1 MLVKSLKLSFKL
13 LILYHTIESLGFQM
27 AWSDLRFQFLGKW
40 TCKNTRYVLGEA
52 ISLKTPR
59 LRSFNVFFFSF
70 FICRVFCL
78 EWLWKKIY
86 SSIFF
91 EAEIKLTQPSDQ
103 NTDAKASKYKV
114 QKVTSQWY
122 VHLLHTLHVVSTL
135 ALVLIMLLN
144 KTRLKNKNT
153 ELQSNLIRNK
163 AKLRPL
169 KPIPEP
175 AGSTM
180 LMNHYRSQPIIQ
192 YGSWETSSVLN

>member
-1 MLVKSLKLSFKL
+1 M
-13 LILYHTIESLGFQM
+13 Y
-27 AWSDLRFQFLGKW
+27 
-40 TCKNTRYVLGEA
+40 
-52 ISLKTPR
+52 
-59 LRSFNVFFFSF
+59 FSF
-70 FICRVFCL
+70 HFLFAGYFVQNDCG
-78 EWLWKKIY
+78 KKIY

-163 AKLRPL
+163 AKLRPM

-192 YGSWETSSVLN
+192 YGS